1 MKIKSHVALVI
12 RYTWYVFKF
21 GLLINLKSPIVHSTC
36 MYAQIGVMHIMIN
49 GLYLDGSLLTLLA
62 KYFKK
67 QFQTPPYE
75 SFRPR
80 MRLSELKRFMYLSI
94 CDLALWGLWVQ

>member
-1 MKIKSHVALVI
+1 
-12 RYTWYVFKF
+12 
-21 GLLINLKSPIVHSTC
+21 
-36 MYAQIGVMHIMIN
+36 MYAQIGAMHIMIN

-62 KYFKK
+62 KNFKK

-80 MRLSELKRFMYLSI
+80 MRLSEL
-94 CDLALWGLWVQ
+94 